1 MLTLLTLLAFL
12 IACIIS
18 FRALFAQRENQS
30 YENQRQAQQIAWQQ
44 RQTDSSS
51 GAKRM
56 KNLSLI
62 RRARMYHD
70 SLLQSFKSLETGHDM
85 RLPEPESGRF
95 SPTFLTEINSN
106 GAAKEKSSTS
116 SQEEPELVDRRY
128 V

>member
-1 MLTLLTLLAFL
+1 LLTLLAFL

-18 FRALFAQRENQS
+18 FRALFAQREQQS
-30 YENQRQAQQIAWQQ
+30 YENQRQAQQLAWQQ

-56 KNLSLI
+56 KNLSLV

-85 RLPEPESGRF
+85 RLPKPESGRF

-106 GAAKEKSSTS
+106 GAVKEKSSTS
-116 SQEEPELVDRRY
+116 SQDEPEFVDRRY